1 MKWYSPDIEP
11 EDGRWIIF
19 CWGETED
26 PFSLR
31 FGVEKYDARFE
42 FELHR
47 CWAYLDIEEFL
58 NGKVVQ
64 KNTLPQYTG
73 KRLISI

>member
-1 MKWYSPDIEP
+1 MKWYSSNIEP
-11 EDGRWIIF
+11 EDGRWIIL
-19 CWGETED
+19 CWGETKD
-26 PFSLR
+26 SFSLKFDIVR
-31 FGVEKYDARFE
+31 YDAWNE

-64 KNTLPQYTG
+64 RSDLPQYTG

>member
-1 MKWYSPDIEP
+1 MKWYSSDIKPEEGKWVIYCYQEP
-11 EDGRWIIF
+11 RDILKLSF
-19 CWGETED
+19 CLGND
-26 PFSLR
+26 LH
-31 FGVEKYDARFE
+31 VQY
-42 FELHR
+42 HR

-58 NGKVVQ
+58 NTPIQ